1 MKLNNII
8 INPVITEASLALQES
23 GKYTFFVNRDAN
35 KDQIFLAFEEMF
47 GIKPLAINTL
57 ITKGK
62 VKTNWKNRK
71 TYRKT
76 DKKKA
81 IISIPKDKKIEL
93 LNLKTK

>member
-8 INPVITEASLALQES
+8 LNPVITENSIALQEA
-23 GKYTFFVNRDAN
+23 GKYTFYVDKQAN
-35 KDQIFLAFEEMF
+35 KDQITLAFTEMF

-62 VKTNWKNRK
+62 KKSNWKNHK
-71 TYRKT
+71 TYRKI

-93 LNLKTK
+93 LNIKTK

>member
-8 INPVITEASLALQES
+8 QNPVITESTLALQEL
-23 GKYTFFVNRDAN
+23 GKYTFYVDRQAN
-35 KDQIFLAFEEMF
+35 KDQIVLAFEEMF

-57 ITKGK
+57 ISKGK
-62 VKTNWKNRK
+62 EKTNWKNRK